1 MRDVETNVAMQHY
14 VGGGVAEEKK
24 TMPGLGDTAAMRGKR
39 RRAAGGKP
47 ASASDFREIT
57 EFGFNPGQLQMLVHK
72 PENLE
77 SGAPLV
83 VALHGCGQGG
93 AEYASR
99 AGWTT
104 LADRY
109 RFAVVAPQQTTAN
122 NPNRCFNWF
131 NRADVVRGQGEAAS
145 IASMVDWMLETE
157 ACDAKRV
164 YVTGLSAGGAMTIA
178 MLAAYPDIFDA
189 GAVIAGLPYGAA
201 ENIMGAMSAMQRGDG
216 RSSAALGADVP
227 AMANESLP
235 RLMIWHGQADH
246 VVAPSNADAIA
257 RQWATAQGLAP
268 LADDMIETDERT
280 QYLWRAVD
288 KSQACIEL
296 NLIKGLGHGAPLS
309 TAGPDGVG
317 LAGPFM
323 LECGV
328 SSTSEIAAFWSLVG
342 EAEALRQASR
352 DQTPPKERVARRVV
366 ESPSASAPA
375 CVGDQVLASLSGRV
389 PSGVHDV
396 IAKALRSA
404 GLTN

>member
-1 MRDVETNVAMQHY
+1 
-14 VGGGVAEEKK
+14 
-24 TMPGLGDTAAMRGKR
+24 
-39 RRAAGGKP
+39 
-47 ASASDFREIT
+47 
-57 EFGFNPGQLQMLVHK
+57 MLVYT
-72 PENLE
+72 PEDLG

-104 LADRY
+104 LAERH
-109 RFAVVAPQQTTAN
+109 RFAVVAPQQTAAN

-131 NRADVVRGQGEAAS
+131 NRAYVVRGQGEVAS
-145 IASMVDWMLETE
+145 IAAMIDWIIKTE
-157 ACDAKRV
+157 ACDPTRI

-178 MLAAYPDIFDA
+178 MLAAYPELFDA

-201 ENIMGAMSAMQRGDG
+201 ESITGAMSAMQRGDG
-216 RSSAALGADVP
+216 RSTAALGADVP

-268 LADDMIETDERT
+268 QADDIVESTERT
-280 QYLWRAVD
+280 QYLWCGVGTSRPF
-288 KSQACIEL
+288 IEL
-296 NLIKGLGHGAPLS
+296 NLMKGLGHGAPLS
-309 TAGPDGVG
+309 TVGPDGVG
-317 LAGPFM
+317 SAGPFM
-323 LECGV
+323 LETGV
-328 SSTSEIAAFWSLVG
+328 SSTSEIAAFWSLDG
-342 EAEALRQASR
+342 GAEAPRRRPR
-352 DQTPPKERVARRVV
+352 DETLSKGRLTRNSATAPPTSE
-366 ESPSASAPA
+366 PA
-375 CVGDQVLASLSGRV
+375 GDRVGDQVLASLSGRV